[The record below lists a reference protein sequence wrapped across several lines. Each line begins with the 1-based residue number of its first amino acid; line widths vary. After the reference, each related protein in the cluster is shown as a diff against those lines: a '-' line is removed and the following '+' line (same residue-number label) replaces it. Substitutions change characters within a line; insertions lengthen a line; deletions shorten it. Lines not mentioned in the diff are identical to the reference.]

1 MSDEPS
7 VNGNE
12 ASKSEGFG
20 KNVLLVA
27 LLYLLGD
34 KALLLSK
41 LGLRAY
47 DHLINDGFSRDRY
60 AYEIS
65 LTALAL
71 GVCFVIIITKY
82 GQRELQK
89 NNAAILIGVII
100 STIAALL
107 NIVEVMVFKDSVE
120 YGDVLSHA
128 LFFYVL
134 WLVLFIFPIFLGYRY
149 RQSLDIS
156 LLVMTAL
163 GLVIGLTVG
172 AALRICVSA
181 FILYGF
187 NIDGVESYNNV
198 QSQLRFQT
206 DTFVALGTV
215 WTIVTYSAW
224 LSKTATKQKIIW
236 STAYTLGAFCAGY
249 MYSALLAH
257 PESKI
262 QAPETVINMAVGFG
276 MLSVAVV
283 LPGILL
289 GARLMLGD
297 KTVLWLYC
305 LLVFVTCFIAMLSGL
320 TATMQIKFSQRVGL
334 SVVQAFVAVII
345 PLLVYLVVK
354 IKDRIYNNV

>member
-1 MSDEPS
+1 MNAKS
-7 VNGNE
+7 NFNE
-12 ASKSEGFG
+12 VEKSEGFG
-20 KNVLLVA
+20 KNILLVV

-47 DHLINDGFSRDRY
+47 DHLINDGLSRDRY

-65 LTALAL
+65 LIALAL

-82 GQRELQK
+82 GQRELKK
-89 NNAAILIGVII
+89 NNSAILTGVII
-100 STIAALL
+100 STLAAFFNL
-107 NIVEVMVFKDSVE
+107 VEVMVFEDNVE
-120 YGDVLSHA
+120 YGGVLSHA

-134 WLVLFIFPIFLGYRY
+134 WLALFIFPIFLGHRY

-163 GLVIGLTVG
+163 GLVIGLG
-172 AALRICVSA
+172 AGAVLRVCVSA

-187 NIDGVESYNNV
+187 NLDGVESFNNV

-215 WTIVTYSAW
+215 WIIVTYSAW

-236 STAYTLGAFCAGY
+236 STAYTLGAFCAGF

-276 MLSVAVV
+276 MLSIAVV

-289 GARLMLGD
+289 GARLVRGD
-297 KTVLWLYC
+297 KSVLWPYC
-305 LLVFVTCFIAMLSGL
+305 LLVFVICFFAMLLGL
-320 TATMQIKFSQRVGL
+320 TATMQIKFSQRIGL
-334 SVVQAFVAVII
+334 SVVQAFVAMII

-354 IKDRIYNNV
+354 IKDRIYQNV